1 MYGYAGKVLHVD
13 LTAGSLAVE
22 EPDEAFYRT
31 YVGGSALGL
40 YYLLTG
46 TPVGADPLGPENT
59 LTFALA
65 GITGAPIAGQ
75 SRATAVAKSPI
86 TGGAGDSQAGGF
98 WPAELK
104 FAGFDAIV
112 CRGRAPSPVYLWITA
127 GSAEL
132 RPAEHLWGR
141 TTTEVDALLKE
152 ELEDRRVEIAQ
163 VGPAG
168 ERLVRFAAVMNMANR
183 AHGRTGMGAVMGS
196 KRLKAIAVRGGK
208 KRLPTADP
216 QALREIM
223 QDAVGGLPTRNYR
236 SGSLGSDRAKRISGE
251 ALFESMLRGAAE
263 GTQMK
268 TGRDTCYSCA
278 VRCKRV
284 VEAEWEGRILD
295 PRSGGPEYETTSVF
309 GSYCDI
315 DDLGAIAYANQ
326 LCNEYGVDTI
336 AAGATMAFAIE
347 CYDRGIITADDTGG
361 IELGWGDAEAMV
373 AMLEVT
379 LRREGFGDVLA
390 EGSARAAPT
399 IGRGAENL
407 VMAVKGAELPAHMP
421 HVKRSLGLIYAV
433 NPFGADHQSS
443 EHDSSYEPELLEVSP
458 DKYGKRLA
466 DLGLTEPGDP
476 TLLDE
481 AKVRF
486 ALTTQYVYSA
496 LDTTNVC
503 QFVFG
508 PGFQLLGTEELAAV
522 ITAVT
527 GIDTSVD
534 DVVEMG
540 RRRLNMLRAYNA
552 REGIAVDQDTLPAR
566 LFDEPLTG
574 GMSDGAALDRD
585 EFERARALYY
595 EMAGWD
601 VEGRPTV
608 ETLQGLGLGWI
619 DAGRRR
625 RRRGRRLDPRR
636 PRGCGDVHHDHAGGR
651 GAGGA
656 LAPRRA
662 RRLRRGRLDGR

>member
-1 MYGYAGKVLHVD
+1 VYGYAGRILHVD
-13 LTAGSLAVE
+13 LTSGTLEIE

-40 YYLLTG
+40 YYLLTT
-46 TPVGADPLGPENT
+46 TPVGADPLGPDNT

-104 FAGFDAIV
+104 FAGFDAVV
-112 CRGRAPSPVYLWITA
+112 CRGRAPAPVFLWIKE
-127 GSAEL
+127 GRAEL
-132 RPAEHLWGR
+132 RSAEHLWGR
-141 TTTEVDALLKE
+141 TTTEVDRALKD
-152 ELEDRRVEIAQ
+152 ELGDARVEIAQ
-163 VGPAG
+163 IGPAG

-196 KRLKAIAVRGGK
+196 KLLKAIAVRGGK
-208 KRLPTADP
+208 KRLPMADP
-216 QALREIM
+216 DALRAIM
-223 QDAVGGLPTRNYR
+223 QSSLPLVRDDEDVVDLATYGTLGILESQDAVGGLPTRNFR
-236 SGSLGSDRAKRISGE
+236 SGSMGADRAKRISGE
-251 ALFESMLRGAAE
+251 TLYETMLRGAGE

-284 VEAEWEGRILD
+284 VEGEWEGRLLD
-295 PRSGGPEYETTSVF
+295 PASGGPEYETTSVF
-309 GSYCDI
+309 GSYCDV

-336 AAGATMAFAIE
+336 AAGATMAFAID
-347 CYDRGIITADDTGG
+347 CYTRGIITAADTGG
-361 IELGWGDAEAMV
+361 IELGWGKAVQMV
-373 AMLEVT
+373 SMLEAT
-379 LRREGFGDVLA
+379 LHREGFGDVLA
-390 EGSARAAPT
+390 EGSVRAAQI
-399 IGRGAENL
+399 IGEGAGEAT
-407 VMAVKGAELPAHMP
+407 MAVKGAELPAHMP

-443 EHDSSYEPELLEVSP
+443 EHDSSYEPEVLEVSP
-458 DKYGKRLA
+458 EKYGKRFA
-466 DLGLTEPGDP
+466 DIGLTEPGDP
-476 TLLDE
+476 TVLDD

-486 ALTTQYVYSA
+486 ALITQYVYSA

-508 PGFQLLGTEELAAV
+508 PAWQLLGTEELAKV

-527 GIDTSVD
+527 GIDTSVAEIL
-534 DVVEMG
+534 EMG

-552 REGIAVDQDTLPAR
+552 REGLAGGQDTLPER
-566 LFDEPLTG
+566 LFAEPLAG
-574 GMSDGAALDRD
+574 GISDGVALDRD
-585 EFERARALYY
+585 EFERAKELYY
-595 EMAGWD
+595 DMAGWNRD
-601 VEGRPTV
+601 GTPTT
-608 ETLQGLGLGWI
+608 ETLESLGLGWI
-619 DAGRRR
+619 TLPAE
-625 RRRGRRLDPRR
+625 
-636 PRGCGDVHHDHAGGR
+636 
-651 GAGGA
+651 
-656 LAPRRA
+656 
-662 RRLRRGRLDGR
+662 